1 MYIVT
6 DSYSGISGHDSVY
19 VISPTGEIT
28 KYMIAA
34 ANSANG
40 GVLTHYKQLNV
51 ILNSVIS
58 LGYKQMDVEINNVS
72 TEELYYFA
80 KQWTSGSS
88 ELHQAKI
95 SQLSI
100 KGFPNPT
107 NGIVNIELSYSKGFE
122 PKEIVVINEGGFII
136 YTKQLEHIESGETV
150 SIDLSNQKSGLY
162 LITAKNSVKYSP
174 LIKVIRN

>member
-1 MYIVT
+1 MKTMKVLTLFCLLSLGFFCKSANAQMYIVT

-80 KQWTSGSS
+80 KQ
-88 ELHQAKI
+88 
-95 SQLSI
+95 
-100 KGFPNPT
+100 
-107 NGIVNIELSYSKGFE
+107 
-122 PKEIVVINEGGFII
+122 
-136 YTKQLEHIESGETV
+136 
-150 SIDLSNQKSGLY
+150 
-162 LITAKNSVKYSP
+162 
-174 LIKVIRN
+174 